1 LFKNPQARIDRCIT
15 ESTTELHE
23 LMHICSFVVKGRRE
37 ECPIDLI
44 SPSEERVK
52 EGKEDEV
59 GQQGTEGYK

>member
-1 LFKNPQARIDRCIT
+1 
-15 ESTTELHE
+15 
-23 LMHICSFVVKGRRE
+23 MHICSFVVKGRRE